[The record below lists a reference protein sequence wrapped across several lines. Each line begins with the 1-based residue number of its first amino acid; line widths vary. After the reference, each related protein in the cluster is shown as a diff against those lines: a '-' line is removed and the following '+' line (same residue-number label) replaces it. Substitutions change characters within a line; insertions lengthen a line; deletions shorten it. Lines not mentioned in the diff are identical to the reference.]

1 MPGYRNADTAAER
14 RRNTGMPEYRD
25 ADTAAERPEYRNTGI
40 PECRHCGRKAAE
52 RRRKK
57 RRKMNTG
64 QKFKHYVWI
73 MNVLRKRRRLT
84 LKELQELW
92 ILDEVADG
100 NPLPRSSFNKYRAA
114 IVDMFGVVIECD
126 NTRHYYISNPDEIDG
141 DRTKQ
146 WMLSTLTTGLTLSD
160 SSAIKDD
167 IILEHVPAGYEFLPV
182 IMQGI
187 HQRRT
192 ITIGYQKFGC
202 EPYTKPVDPYA
213 VRLFRQR
220 WYLLADN
227 YERMAVYSLDRM
239 LSASLTQRH
248 FARAADFSPEQHF
261 ADYFGVVVDGTPMEH
276 VVVRAYGKMA
286 NLLRTLPLHTSQR
299 EVGCG
304 EGYTDFA
311 LDIRPSIDFIS
322 ELMSK
327 TDGLDVLE
335 PASLKARIHR
345 ILEEALKRNS

>member
-1 MPGYRNADTAAER
+1 
-14 RRNTGMPEYRD
+14 
-25 ADTAAERPEYRNTGI
+25 
-40 PECRHCGRKAAE
+40 
-52 RRRKK
+52 
-57 RRKMNTG
+57 MNTG

-182 IMQGI
+182 IMQAI

-192 ITIGYQKFGC
+192 ITIGYQKFGF
-202 EPYTKPVDPYA
+202 EAYTKPVDPYA

-227 YERMAVYSLDRM
+227 REHMAVYSLDRM
-239 LSASLTQRH
+239 LSATLTDER
-248 FARAADFSPEQHF
+248 FRRPADFSSKKHF
-261 ADYFGVVVDGTPMEH
+261 AEYFGVMVDGTPMEH
-276 VVVRAYGKMA
+276 VVVRAHGKMA
-286 NLLRTLPLHTSQR
+286 NLLRTLPLHHSQR
-299 EVGCG
+299 ELESADGH
-304 EGYTDFA
+304 TDFA
-311 LDIRPSIDFIS
+311 IDIRPSIDFIS

-327 TDGLDVLE
+327 ADGLDVLE
-335 PASLKARIHR
+335 PASLKEKMRSIM
-345 ILEEALKRNS
+345 EEALRRNP